1 MPLPRSFW
9 GRGGG
14 LQKINAVWSAADL
27 KAVKGEKIKME
38 DYAFEYVD
46 ETAQEAEELRLPRV
60 TWYNGNTKM
69 KAAGG
74 IVYTGGMTCR
84 RESLGDDVEIPH
96 WTIGSFDA
104 DGKTIETL
112 ENTYPVIAVVRHRR
126 RWAKFNGNTCE
137 EWYPITDEYRDGFKI
152 QVEAAGFIKGY
163 DSPVRFDLKGHASSG
178 LLDAMRD
185 HSAKIVSF
193 ANKSAPQGK
202 SLPSYAFWL
211 RLKPGK
217 HQMVGKGKQSEATLP
232 ELLIDKE
239 IADAYVRSLYV
250 GKEQMLRFQQFFH
263 ELDGWS
269 REWSSAGG
277 NSSYSDSAYE
287 MPEFAGHPQNELEG
301 AQRHQARTMAATA
314 GGNQPPSFSEV
325 PPPSIDG
332 DEIPF

>member
-1 MPLPRSFW
+1 
-9 GRGGG
+9 
-14 LQKINAVWSAADL
+14 
-27 KAVKGEKIKME
+27 ME
-38 DYAFEYVD
+38 NYAFEYVD

-60 TWYNGNTKM
+60 TWYNGNSKM

-84 RESLGDDVEIPH
+84 RESLGDDVAIPN
-96 WTIGSFDA
+96 WTVGSFEA

-112 ENTYPVIAVVRHRR
+112 ENTYPVIAVVRYRR

-137 EWYPITDEYRDGFKI
+137 EWYPITGEYRDGFKI
-152 QVEAAGFIKGY
+152 QIEAAGFIKGY
-163 DSPVRFDLKGHASSG
+163 DLPVRFDLKGHASSG

-185 HSAKIVSF
+185 HSTKIVSV

-211 RLKPGK
+211 RLKPGN
-217 HQMVGKGKQSEATLP
+217 HHLVGKGKQSEATLP

-239 IADAYVRSLYV
+239 ITDDYVRRLYV
-250 GKEQMLRFQQFFH
+250 GKDQMIHFQQFFH

-269 REWSSAGG
+269 KEWNSTA
-277 NSSYSDSAYE
+277 NSSYSDSAYDV
-287 MPEFAGHPQNELEG
+287 PEFAGTPRDEIEG
-301 AQRHQARTMAATA
+301 AQRHQARTMAASA
-314 GGNQPPSFSEV
+314 GGGQPPSFSEA

-332 DEIPF
+332 DEIPFK